1 MIGGIVSELTQRQIE
16 VLQAYA
22 DGYRRGELANYL
34 GISENTLRSH
44 QKQIARRLNLI
55 GCEWLRLVTTAY
67 RKGWISW
74 S

>member
-1 MIGGIVSELTQRQIE
+1 MSELTPRQIE

-22 DGYRRGELANYL
+22 DGYRRRELADYL

-44 QKQIARRLNLI
+44 QKQISRRLNLI

-67 RKGWISW
+67 HKGLIR
-74 S
+74 